1 MLNRDGTKWQFG
13 GIPRLGSAD
22 GLFTLKTLLNMQKS
36 HNLQTH
42 VCFVDLVKALTGIPL
57 LGFEWEQKTPTFNPI
72 TSIPQTSTHHGGAV
86 CPSYSVVSMDTP
98 DRMQVTYSKGVG
110 RERLGGV

>member
-42 VCFVDLVKALTGIPL
+42 VFFVDLVKALTGIPL
-57 LGFEWEQKTPTFNPI
+57 
-72 TSIPQTSTHHGGAV
+72 
-86 CPSYSVVSMDTP
+86 
-98 DRMQVTYSKGVG
+98 
-110 RERLGGV
+110 